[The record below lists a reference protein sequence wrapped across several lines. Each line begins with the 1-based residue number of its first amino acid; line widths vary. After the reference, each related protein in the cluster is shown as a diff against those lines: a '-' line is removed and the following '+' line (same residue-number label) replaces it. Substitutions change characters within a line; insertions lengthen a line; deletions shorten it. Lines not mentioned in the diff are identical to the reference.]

1 MPEGV
6 KKKYIELKIGS
17 ARHLP
22 AMDPN
27 RKSDPFVRVKLN
39 GKDIAKTSIVNKNR
53 FPVWNE
59 SFKFDLDGP
68 FHTFV
73 LDVEDDD
80 ISKNDL
86 IGRVTVQVA
95 ELAIVKGRK
104 IIRWQPIWQP
114 ILCDDSPGTVTREV
128 HENDGDMTV
137 SAKNMK
143 SEIYIEIRYIGE

>member
-1 MPEGV
+1 MPKGV

-27 RKSDPFVRVKLN
+27 GESDLFVRVKLD
-39 GKDIAKTSIVNKNR
+39 GKDIAKTSIVKKTR

-86 IGRVTVQVA
+86 IGRVTVQVV

-104 IIRWQPIWQP
+104 IIGWQP
-114 ILCDDSPGTVTREV
+114 ILCDDSPSTVTREV
-128 HENDGDMTV
+128 HENDGDITV